1 MVNQVLRN
9 YWLDRLIYWLESIR
23 SHKYLA
29 TVYYKGSM
37 KCGGAILSPNF
48 VLSAAHCDYRKSS
61 DKLDSLKVKAGV
73 QNTSSAINV
82 QEKSVSKITKH
93 SGYSTASMKNDI
105 MLIKLRFIVQKV
117 QIKSDNRYLLSS
129 ASFSFNDYVSSVAL
143 PSALTAP
150 TYSVCGWGFN
160 TSTNGRDTKELNC
173 FEGSNVQTSTCN
185 SRYVTQIIIMSDFIC
200 FLSPSTGWDKL
211 VQDGQFCIGSA
222 NAAPCFHDGGAPAV
236 NGNKI
241 YGLYTFP
248 DYQFDGKTYPRNAKC
263 AEKNKPGVFI
273 QVKDYVQWI
282 ESNMK

>member
-1 MVNQVLRN
+1 
-9 YWLDRLIYWLESIR
+9 
-23 SHKYLA
+23 
-29 TVYYKGSM
+29 M

-73 QNTSSAINV
+73 QNTNSPINV

-93 SGYSTASMKNDI
+93 SSYSTASMKNDI

-129 ASFSFNDYVSSVAL
+129 ASFSFNDYVFSVAL

-160 TSTNGRDTKELNC
+160 TSTSGRDTKELNC

-185 SRYVTQIIIMSDFIC
+185 SRYVT
-200 FLSPSTGWDKL
+200 
-211 VQDGQFCIGSA
+211 
-222 NAAPCFHDGGAPAV
+222 
-236 NGNKI
+236 
-241 YGLYTFP
+241 GLP
-248 DYQFDGKTYPRNAKC
+248 
-263 AEKNKPGVFI
+263 E
-273 QVKDYVQWI
+273 
-282 ESNMK
+282 